1 MATLDP
7 LSQLDRGKSLA
18 VRAYEA
24 IRTVITTQQLV
35 AGSRLS
41 VPALAQRLN
50 VSRTPV
56 KEALARLERE
66 GLVATRT
73 NRGAC
78 VAFLSAADVGE
89 IYHLREALEGLAARL
104 AAERASPADIRTLK
118 GLIEAQEQA
127 LKLRDMDAVM
137 DVDME
142 FHRRLRELSGN
153 RLATILQNLEDQ
165 VRTVLATS
173 ITIPGRREQATREHR
188 TILTSIERH
197 NPRLAEGA
205 ARDHIRN
212 IREAVLAFIGAHRD
226 AGLPL
231 VARDQILSKT
241 ATSQRPA
248 AGPRHRGAAR
258 HASGRARR
266 RPRLALIP
274 EKPK

>member
-1 MATLDP
+1 VGTLDR
-7 LSQLDRGKSLA
+7 LTHLDRGESLA

-24 IRTVITTQQLV
+24 IRAAITTQQLV
-35 AGSRLS
+35 AGSHLS

-78 VAFLSAADVGE
+78 VAFLCAADVHE

-104 AAERASPADIRTLK
+104 AAERASPADIKVLK

-127 LKLRDMDAVM
+127 LKVRDMDAVM

-153 RLATILQNLEDQ
+153 RLANILRNLEDQ

-188 TILTSIERH
+188 TILASIERH
-197 NPRLAEGA
+197 NPDSAESA

-212 IREAVLAFIGAHRD
+212 IRESVLRFIEAHRG

-231 VARDQILSKT
+231 VARDQILSK
-241 ATSQRPA
+241 AVTSHLPA
-248 AGPRHRGAAR
+248 AGLRHRSAAR
-258 HASGRARR
+258 RGSGRARQR
-266 RPRLALIP
+266 SRLAVTP
-274 EKPK
+274 EGSK